1 MSADNW
7 TTCYACAS
15 KRDNEIAKQTAVQQK
30 RLRDAYG
37 QVPQS
42 DYTAL
47 QIDVEAAINAISQK
61 PLERTFRE
69 DYEFHGAETGVVT
82 VSYSGQ
88 CTKCG
93 YGTSF
98 EDKHPISS
106 AGGRN

>member
-15 KRDNEIAKQTAVQQK
+15 KRDSRVVEQTAVQQK
-30 RLRDAYG
+30 LLHDAYG

-47 QIDVEAAINAISQK
+47 QIDVEAAIDAISEK

-69 DYEFHGAETGVVT
+69 DYEIYGAETGVVT

-88 CTKCG
+88 CTTCG

-98 EDKHPISS
+98 EEHRPISS